1 MVTSQMEF
9 DRQKEELRRKMREI
23 RDSIPDEVREEENKT
38 ITKIILH
45 TELYETASCILSY
58 VSFGSEVDTKELIRQ
73 AIRDGKRVYVPKVL
87 PHGKMDFFLCE
98 DLSLLVRNEKGILEP
113 EANPARLFPY
123 TTHISLDSAENC
135 MILVP
140 GLAFD
145 AKLGRIGYGAGYY
158 DRYLSGF
165 CKKMTIGM
173 AFKEQIV
180 EEVPMGQDDI
190 PMDLV
195 VTPERAY
202 F

>member
-1 MVTSQMEF
+1 MKEEILQEEEYHISSEAVNSDEVNTVLNYSNTFAVF
-9 DRQKEELRRKMREI
+9 DRSGNI
-23 RDSIPDEVREEENKT
+23 
-38 ITKIILH
+38 
-45 TELYETASCILSY
+45 
-58 VSFGSEVDTKELIRQ
+58 
-73 AIRDGKRVYVPKVL
+73 L

-145 AKLGRIGYGAGYY
+145 AKLGRIGYGSGYY

-190 PMDLV
+190 LMDLV

>member
-9 DRQKEELRRKMREI
+9 DRQKEELRRKMKEI

-38 ITKIILH
+38 ITNIILH

-123 TTHISLDSAENC
+123 TLTSHWI
-135 MILVP
+135 P
-140 GLAFD
+140 Q
-145 AKLGRIGYGAGYY
+145 RIA
-158 DRYLSGF
+158 
-165 CKKMTIGM
+165 
-173 AFKEQIV
+173 
-180 EEVPMGQDDI
+180 
-190 PMDLV
+190 
-195 VTPERAY
+195 
-202 F
+202 